1 MSNLRFN
8 QLLIISS
15 TLKSANR
22 FLFQKRLNLI
32 TSIDNT
38 VGKSTLAKVLF
49 WSLGCDPVLDATW
62 KSLDCKTLLEF
73 SVNENIYQ
81 IFRHKAEIVLIDI
94 NNNQRHSFSK
104 VSGDFSK
111 LFSTIINFN
120 FKLPNR
126 KTEAL
131 ETPPPAYYF
140 LPFYIDQRKSW
151 SIPWN
156 SFDNLEQYANWKQDL
171 IKYDVGLIS
180 DRYFEIQEELFLE
193 RKKNENYR
201 SQITSID
208 TTFNVLRDYLP
219 QKNFSIDPNVVEQ
232 ITKEIE
238 VELVTLAQ
246 NQEDIYNTLAQL
258 ETEKTQ
264 ISHQLNIA
272 SKIVLEYEKDYV
284 FAVENIPEDYL
295 ECPLCGQI
303 HENSIINRASILTDK
318 VNAENQLKE
327 IKQAISIIDE
337 KISTQKRKLNA
348 VRDSI
353 NLINSKYIK
362 YKNETIS
369 YSDAINGIAE
379 SSLRFRV
386 NEKKKELLLQE
397 KGSKVLIKDLESEK
411 RQLQSKEDKE
421 TINISFLEIFKRYLK
436 LLNINSINM
445 SEIESPL
452 DFTKIYKEGGA
463 AENTRTILAYYLT
476 IYEMICNTG
485 TQVIAPLVIDTPN
498 QQEQSESNYDKI
510 VETLLNNIPENNQIF
525 LCAMENNHLK
535 PFESQASIFNLDE
548 DKLLKE
554 TMFKEVE
561 SIFKNYN
568 LL

>member
-1 MSNLRFN
+1 M
-8 QLLIISS
+8 
-15 TLKSANR
+15 
-22 FLFQKRLNLI
+22 
-32 TSIDNT
+32 
-38 VGKSTLAKVLF
+38 
-49 WSLGCDPVLDATW
+49 GCDPVLDATW
-62 KSLDCKTLLEF
+62 KSFDCKTLLEF
-73 SVNENIYQ
+73 SVDKNIYQ
-81 IFRHKAEIVLIDI
+81 IFRHKNEIVLIDV
-94 NNNQRHSFSK
+94 NNNQRYSFPK
-104 VSGDFSK
+104 VSGEFSK
-111 LFSTIINFN
+111 LLSTIINFN

-140 LPFYIDQRKSW
+140 LPFYIDQRRSW
-151 SIPWN
+151 SLPWN
-156 SFDNLEQYANWKQDL
+156 SFENLDQYANWKQDL

-193 RKKNENYR
+193 RRKNENYR

-246 NQEDIYNTLAQL
+246 NQEEIYNTLAQL

-318 VNAENQLKE
+318 VNAENQLNE

-535 PFESQASIFNLDE
+535 PFESQASIFNLDG